1 MAILNN
7 DRERKNDLSLI
18 RKAKK
23 GDAKA
28 FAQLVKKYQRQ
39 VYYCI
44 ARMVFSHHLT
54 DDLIQETFIKVYN
67 NLHRFDESFPFYPWI
82 RCIAVNTTLNRLK
95 HEASKKTY
103 AIAELEPTLVSDH
116 NPIHEV
122 ENAEMLRCLR
132 NALHRIPED
141 QRAVFILRTNEEMS
155 YDEIAATLGISVG
168 TVMSRLNRARSKLKS
183 LLKEHI

>member
-28 FAQLVKKYQRQ
+28 FAQLLKKYQHQ
-39 VYYCI
+39 VYHCI
-44 ARMVFSHHLT
+44 ARM
-54 DDLIQETFIKVYN
+54 VYN
-67 NLHRFDESFPFYPWI
+67 NLHRLDESFPFYPWI
-82 RCIAVNTTLNRLK
+82 RRIAVNTTLNRLK
-95 HEASKKTY
+95 HESNRKAY
-103 AIAELEPTLVSDH
+103 AIAEVEPTLVAEH

-122 ENAEMLRCLR
+122 ENAEMLMCLQ

-141 QRAVFILRTNEEMS
+141 QRMVFILRTN
-155 YDEIAATLGISVG
+155 
-168 TVMSRLNRARSKLKS
+168 K
-183 LLKEHI
+183 